1 MTAWADLRE
10 KALFGLID
18 GLNGAVGLVIGLLHS
33 HAAASLIF
41 VALLARAGSSSV
53 SMAGAQYEADDST
66 PDQAIRWG
74 RVAAMGVGYL
84 ASALVPGIGF
94 AYSTHLGVIIF
105 VPACI
110 VILAAITWTRSRST
124 GWLKAAVTTV
134 VIFAL
139 AVGAGLLASFVA
151 G

>member
-84 ASALVPGIGF
+84 ASALVPGI
-94 AYSTHLGVIIF
+94 
-105 VPACI
+105 
-110 VILAAITWTRSRST
+110 LAAITWTRSRST

-139 AVGAGLLASFVA
+139 AVGAGLLASLVA

>member
-1 MTAWADLRE
+1 
-10 KALFGLID
+10 
-18 GLNGAVGLVIGLLHS
+18 
-33 HAAASLIF
+33 
-41 VALLARAGSSSV
+41 
-53 SMAGAQYEADDST
+53 
-66 PDQAIRWG
+66 
-74 RVAAMGVGYL
+74 MGVGYL

-139 AVGAGLLASFVA
+139 AVGAGLLASLVA